1 MEVVTDG
8 IMFKVAEM
16 LANDVLDAEAGRV
29 NGEDEGNSTLVPLGG
44 ERVRVE
50 LWTWR
55 SRG

>member
-1 MEVVTDG
+1 
-8 IMFKVAEM
+8 MFKVAEM